1 MRRVWIAGVV
11 ALGLLCGSGAWSQGI
26 ESIMSP
32 GSLIQGHAKW
42 EDDCKQCHVKFDRK
56 AQDGLCMAC
65 HKEVGADVRA
75 KTGFHGKNKPEA
87 CRSCHTDHKGSG
99 ARIALRSVLAAAE
112 AHLAVAAQAD
122 GIDLHR
128 LDHGPPLAHHGAVEA
143 QLGCS
148 QRTRGQHQ
156 AGDPQRLHGW
166 PPVDASAGAAAMGST
181 RTLDDGSRPMS
192 AEASSGM
199 VTVK

>member
-1 MRRVWIAGVV
+1 MQWLAWFRYPSWSGWRAAVAV

-99 ARIALRSVLAAAE
+99 ARIAAFGAPL
-112 AHLAVAAQAD
+112 QAWA
-122 GIDLHR
+122 I
-128 LDHGPPLAHHGAVEA
+128 ACIWA
-143 QLGCS
+143 
-148 QRTRGQHQ
+148 
-156 AGDPQRLHGW
+156 
-166 PPVDASAGAAAMGST
+166 
-181 RTLDDGSRPMS
+181 
-192 AEASSGM
+192 
-199 VTVK
+199 